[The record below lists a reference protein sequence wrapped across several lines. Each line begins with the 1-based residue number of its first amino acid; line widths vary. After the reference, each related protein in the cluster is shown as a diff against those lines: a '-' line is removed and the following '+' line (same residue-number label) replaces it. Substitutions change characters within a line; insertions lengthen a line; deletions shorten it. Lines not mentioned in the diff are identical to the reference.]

1 MTSSDLRCPRC
12 AAHAPAGA
20 QWCSLCYAD
29 LRPAAPEQRADG
41 QQTGDPAGAPSALPP
56 ELPAEQKDA
65 AGPGQPPAEPA
76 ARPRGKHARRAA
88 PGDQPSALP
97 TDLEQTAA
105 AMLAQL
111 AASESGSPLGRYSG
125 LVDTS
130 AKKVGL
136 MVGGAVVAM
145 IALFLLMV
153 VAGSIL

>member
-29 LRPAAPEQRADG
+29 LRPAAPEQRVDG
-41 QQTGDPAGAPSALPP
+41 QPASDPAGAPSALPP
-56 ELPAEQKDA
+56 ELPAEQKDEL
-65 AGPGQPPAEPA
+65 GQGRPAAEPA

-88 PGDQPSALP
+88 PEDQPSALP

-105 AMLAQL
+105 ALLAQL

-136 MVGGAVVAM
+136 MLGGAVVAM

-153 VAGSIL
+153 LAGSIL